1 MKPKKV
7 LAVLLASLMLFSMT
21 GCKNK
26 GVRFSV
32 YDESEHDFYPRAAG
46 FYKEY
51 FDGMIEEAKKE
62 IPDVI
67 KDITTYKVD
76 IEQKSDYGYIKDSH
90 RKYEIDVDEISC
102 DVDTMTRSEYYTLI
116 HQKDKSAKNPQG
128 LLLCLEVQVHVV
140 GTDKSTGEH
149 IDDTFISAV
158 NVTRQGMMMT
168 KDGSEI
174 VDEGKVYCDFS
185 FFNACYLTVTYYE
198 PLNEPIYSVEKLNS
212 VEHEWHKTLLDREY
226 IKSIATCYDW
236 NELEQDPENR
246 YVEYINIGYFEHDG
260 GKMWKINPQRE
271 FSIPD
276 FEDYYQTSDPYM
288 KVILADEEDN

>member
-7 LAVLLASLMLFSMT
+7 LAVLLASIMLFSMT

-26 GVRFSV
+26 GVRFNV
-32 YDESEHDFYPRAAG
+32 YDESEHDFYPRSAG

-90 RKYEIDVDEISC
+90 RKYEIDVDEITC
-102 DVDTMTRSEYYTLI
+102 DVDTMTRSSYLTLEY
-116 HQKDKSAKNPQG
+116 QKKKSAKNPQG
-128 LLLCLEVQVHVV
+128 LLLCLQVQVHVV
-140 GTDKSTGEH
+140 GTDKATGEH
-149 IDDTFISAV
+149 IDDIFISGV
-158 NVTRQGMMMT
+158 NVTRQGMMMS

-174 VDEGKVYCDFS
+174 VDEGEVYCDFS
-185 FFNACYLTVTYYE
+185 FFNACYYIVTYYE
-198 PLNEPIYSVEKLNS
+198 PLDKPIYSVEEMNS
-212 VEHEWHKTLLDREY
+212 VEHAWHETFLDREY
-226 IKSIATCYDW
+226 IKSIDAHYNWD
-236 NELEQDPENR
+236 EIEQDPENR
-246 YVEYINIGYFEHDG
+246 YIEYVTSGHYE
-260 GKMWKINPQRE
+260 GKLWEFNAPQKE

-276 FEDYYQTSDPYM
+276 FKDYYQTSDPYM